1 MTINR
6 TINLVRFFNLELTHN
21 YIMTCLILLGLT
33 ALITVELFLLLIV
46 ISILRELLNEVN
58 SWGEIFN
65 LLFFLGCFVF
75 AIITIYFYIM
85 HPLYITLFIALK

>member
-1 MTINR
+1 MIINR
-6 TINLVRFFNLELTHN
+6 AINLARFFNLELIYN
-21 YIMTCLILLGLT
+21 YTMTCLILLGLT

-65 LLFFLGCFVF
+65 LTFFLGCFVF
-75 AIITIYFYIM
+75 AIIIIYFYLM
-85 HPLYITLFIALK
+85 HPLYITLFAT